1 MAQVCYSRALALATK
16 DTTQLNKQP
25 GASPPTKENDMTFKI
40 TYKDC
45 SGNLRGGEMIV
56 RFAKTEELAL
66 VIIGA
71 TLSIEGYSLVRA
83 VRI

>member
-1 MAQVCYSRALALATK
+1 
-16 DTTQLNKQP
+16 
-25 GASPPTKENDMTFKI
+25 MTFKI
-40 TYKDC
+40 TYKDY
-45 SGNLRGGEMIV
+45 SGNQRSGEMIV

-71 TLSIEGYSLVRA
+71 TLSCEGYSLVTA

>member
-1 MAQVCYSRALALATK
+1 
-16 DTTQLNKQP
+16 
-25 GASPPTKENDMTFKI
+25 MTFKI